1 MLRIVLGHQVFVT
14 ADLSRDGMSWVSQW
28 AGLNG
33 VGYDIFAKNW
43 RSWKLET
50 LGQCIPPPRHVL
62 PVLRYGSR
70 SGPYPDQ

>member
-33 VGYDIFAKNW
+33 VGYDIFAKN
-43 RSWKLET
+43 
-50 LGQCIPPPRHVL
+50 
-62 PVLRYGSR
+62 
-70 SGPYPDQ
+70 